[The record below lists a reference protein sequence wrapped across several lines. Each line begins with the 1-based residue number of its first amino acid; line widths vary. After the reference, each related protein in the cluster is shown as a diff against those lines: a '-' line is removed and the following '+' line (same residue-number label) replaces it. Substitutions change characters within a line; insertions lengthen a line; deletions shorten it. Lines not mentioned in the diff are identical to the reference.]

1 MSEFILEA
9 AQVATPVTVEE
20 NIRRG
25 RIAMKHVI
33 DTAAKEY
40 HAMYRKELGWIAFS
54 WGTPGT
60 PPPDFKSKKEA
71 AEWWANLPGKT
82 NGQKGSKVFSGGR
95 GVSHIIAKRDWEAK
109 WMDSFEGQRGE
120 DVAMKCVEAIARG
133 VVSRQRAKRTIT
145 YGKIV
150 VSLVADSH
158 WIESRELR
166 AKGKKKEEFWVLS
179 GFEIVDNDEEY
190 GITESAD
197 EAGVPRTLHRPTHTA
212 PFADRCCMGAANSL
226 KFDDVMES
234 RVHHLHPTHIMPTVT
249 RHDVGAANFL
259 ETTVGHGSATHQNE
273 GMLVALRHSPSPLKG
288 EPPKPTHTGAIVG
301 PPRMGAAD
309 SIEKRVPDSPTLGK
323 PLERKVPEYGTGAY
337 GFMLDL

>member
-1 MSEFILEA
+1 MSEFIFEA

-25 RIAMKHVI
+25 HEAMKHVI

-82 NGQKGSKVFSGGR
+82 NGQKGSRVFSGGR

-109 WMDSFEGQRGE
+109 WMDRFEGQSGRE
-120 DVAMKCVEAIARG
+120 VALKCVEVIARG
-133 VVSRQRAKRTIT
+133 SIQSEARKKVIT
-145 YGKIV
+145 FKNWRVTLI
-150 VSLVADSH
+150 ADSR
-158 WIESRELR
+158 WAESREAR
-166 AKGKKKEEFWVLS
+166 AKGKKKEEFWVLT
-179 GFEIVDNDEEY
+179 GFEIVDKDEEY

-197 EAGVPRTLHRPTHTA
+197 V
-212 PFADRCCMGAANSL
+212 MG
-226 KFDDVMES
+226 S
-234 RVHHLHPTHIMPTVT
+234 RVHQPHPTHIMPTVT
-249 RHDVGAANFL
+249 RHDVGAANSL
-259 ETTVGHGSATHQNE
+259 ESAVGHGSATHQSE

-288 EPPKPTHTGAIVG
+288 EPPKPTHTGSILC

-309 SIEKRVPDSPTLGK
+309 SIEKSVLDSPAPCK
-323 PLERKVPEYGTGAY
+323 PSERKVPEYGTGAY
-337 GFMLDL
+337 

>member
-25 RIAMKHVI
+25 REAMKHVI

-82 NGQKGSKVFSGGR
+82 NGQKGRRVFSGGR

-109 WMDSFEGQRGE
+109 WMDRFEGQSGRE
-120 DVAMKCVEAIARG
+120 VALKCVEVIARG
-133 VVSRQRAKRTIT
+133 TVTQKGARRIIT
-145 YGKIV
+145 FGKI
-150 VSLVADSH
+150 LVGLVPDSR
-158 WIESRELR
+158 WAESKELR

-212 PFADRCCMGAANSL
+212 PFEDRCCMGAT
-226 KFDDVMES
+226 E
-234 RVHHLHPTHIMPTVT
+234 TV
-249 RHDVGAANFL
+249 
-259 ETTVGHGSATHQNE
+259 
-273 GMLVALRHSPSPLKG
+273 
-288 EPPKPTHTGAIVG
+288 
-301 PPRMGAAD
+301 
-309 SIEKRVPDSPTLGK
+309 EKRVPDSPVPCK
-323 PLERKVPEYGTGAY
+323 PSERKVPEYGTGAY
-337 GFMLDL
+337 GFLLDL